1 MTALWIFALPICI
14 ADWRVR
20 KIPNIYLIFLAYV
33 IFIQLLFYGV
43 RSLAV
48 QGVVCVIALFSV
60 IFLKIGMG
68 DAKLLVLTVLA
79 LDLGQIYELLALV
92 TCIYIASILQIMII
106 GAMNRRIPSSIPL
119 AGAIFMGTALYLGTN
134 VSTTLQEYVHAV
146 VNSW

>member
-33 IFIQLLFYGV
+33 IYIQLLFYGV

-92 TCIYIASILQIMII
+92 TCMYIASILQIMII

-119 AGAIFMGTALYLGTN
+119 ASAIFIGTALYLGTN

>member
-1 MTALWIFALPICI
+1 MSALWIFAFPICI

-33 IFIQLLFYGV
+33 IYIQLLFFGV
-43 RSLAV
+43 GSLAV

-92 TCIYIASILQIMII
+92 TCMYIASILQIMII

-119 AGAIFMGTALYLGTN
+119 ASAIFIGTALYLGTN